1 MKPKYNSIKSIL
13 IATMLF
19 TFLGIFNSCQN
30 LIRELQS
37 LPLSKTN
44 SEDVDTKASDHAYD
58 ALRYMLMSRP
68 RLDHPYDRML
78 KIKTDIYQPADSTF
92 GY

>member
-1 MKPKYNSIKSIL
+1 M
-13 IATMLF
+13 
-19 TFLGIFNSCQN
+19 
-30 LIRELQS
+30 
-37 LPLSKTN
+37 PLSKTN

-68 RLDHPYDRML
+68 KLDHPYDRML